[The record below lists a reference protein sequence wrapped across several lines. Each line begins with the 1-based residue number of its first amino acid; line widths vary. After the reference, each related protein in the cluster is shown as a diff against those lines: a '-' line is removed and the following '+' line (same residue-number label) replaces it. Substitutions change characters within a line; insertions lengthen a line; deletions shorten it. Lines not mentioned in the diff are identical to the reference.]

1 MKWQM
6 AKDQHSPI
14 RIVQITDTHL
24 FSEGSGTLLK
34 MNTKHSFQQV
44 LELVRMHDSPPD
56 LILGTGDIAQDAS
69 ATAYEYFKS
78 SIGALNA
85 PFMWL
90 PGNHDNAL
98 LMQSLAEETSA
109 AYKYMQ
115 LGNWLVIMLD
125 TSVVGQVHGTLSAE
139 ELAFLSAQLEASE
152 LSDSV
157 DHVLVSM
164 HHNPIRGTAG
174 WMKNIGLQN
183 PQKFWETAKTSS
195 KLRAIVYGHIH
206 QELDFELEGIRCLC
220 TPSTCIQFKP
230 DVVNFALD
238 KMNPGYRNL
247 VLYSDGAIDTQVVRV
262 AGEQLEADFS
272 CGGY

>member
-1 MKWQM
+1 M
-6 AKDQHSPI
+6 AKDQHSPV

-24 FSEGSGTLLK
+24 YSEGSGTLLK
-34 MNTKHSFQQV
+34 MNTKHSFEQV

-69 ATAYEYFKS
+69 EPAYEYFKS
-78 SIGALNA
+78 SIGMLNA

-98 LMQSLAEETSA
+98 LMRALAEGTSA
-109 AYKYMQ
+109 AHKHMQ
-115 LGNWLVIMLD
+115 LGHWLIVMLD
-125 TSVVGQVHGTLSAE
+125 TSVDGQVHGALSE
-139 ELAFLSAQLEASE
+139 DELAFLSAQLEASE

-157 DHVLVSM
+157 DHILVSM
-164 HHNPIRGTAG
+164 HHNPVKGTAG
-174 WMKNIGLQN
+174 WMKDIGLQN
-183 PQKFWETAKTSS
+183 PRNFWETAKTSS
-195 KLRAIVYGHIH
+195 KLRAVVYGHIH
-206 QELDFELEGIRCLC
+206 QELDFEFEGIRCLC

-238 KMNPGYRNL
+238 KQNPGYRNL
-247 VLYSDGAIDTQVVRV
+247 VLHSDGSIETQVIRV

-272 CGGY
+272 SGGY

>member
-1 MKWQM
+1 M
-6 AKDQHSPI
+6 AKNQHSPI

-98 LMQSLAEETSA
+98 LMQSLAEGTSA

-115 LGNWLVIMLD
+115 LDNWLIVMLD
-125 TSVVGQVHGTLSAE
+125 TSVGEQVQGALSAE
-139 ELAFLSAQLEASE
+139 ELEFLSAQLEASE

-195 KLRAIVYGHIH
+195 KLRAIIYGHIH
-206 QELDFELEGIRCLC
+206 QELDFEFEGIRCLC

-238 KMNPGYRNL
+238 KLNPGYRNL

>member
-1 MKWQM
+1 M
-6 AKDQHSPI
+6 AKGQHSPI

-24 FSEGSGTLLK
+24 YSGGSGTLLK
-34 MNTKHSFQQV
+34 MNTKHSFKQV

-78 SIGALNA
+78 SIGALNV

-90 PGNHDNAL
+90 PGNHDNGL
-98 LMQSLAEETSA
+98 LMQSLAEGASA
-109 AYKYMQ
+109 AYKHMQ
-115 LGNWLVIMLD
+115 LGSWLIVMLD
-125 TSVVGQVHGTLSAE
+125 TSVGGQVHGALSAE

-157 DHVLVSM
+157 DHVLVGM

-174 WMKNIGLQN
+174 WMKDIGLQN
-183 PQKFWETAKTSS
+183 PEKFWETAKASS
-195 KLRAIVYGHIH
+195 KLRAVVYGHIH
-206 QELDFELEGIRCLC
+206 QELDFEFAGIRCLC

-230 DVVNFALD
+230 HVVNFALD

-247 VLYSDGAIDTQVVRV
+247 ELHPDGAIQTQVIRV
-262 AGEQLEADFS
+262 AGGQFEADFNS
-272 CGGY
+272 DGY

>member
-1 MKWQM
+1 M
-6 AKDQHSPI
+6 AKDQHSPV

-24 FSEGSGTLLK
+24 YSKGSGTLLE
-34 MNTKHSFQQV
+34 MNTKHSFEQV
-44 LELVRMHDSPPD
+44 LELVRMHDGPPD

-69 ATAYEYFKS
+69 KPAYEYFKS
-78 SIGALNA
+78 GMETLNA

-90 PGNHDNAL
+90 PGNHDNAR
-98 LMQSLAEETSA
+98 LMQSLAEGTSA
-109 AYKYMQ
+109 AHKHKQ
-115 LGNWLVIMLD
+115 LGTWLIVMLD
-125 TSVVGQVHGTLSAE
+125 TSVDGQVHGALSADQLE
-139 ELAFLSAQLEASE
+139 FLSAQLKRSE

-164 HHNPIRGTAG
+164 HHNPVEGTAG
-174 WMKNIGLQN
+174 WMKDIGLQN
-183 PQKFWETAKTSS
+183 PWKFWDSAKTSS
-195 KLRAIVYGHIH
+195 KLRAVVYGHIH
-206 QELDFELEGIRCLC
+206 QELDFEFEGIRCLC

-247 VLYSDGAIDTQVVRV
+247 VLHSDGAIETHVVRV

-272 CGGY
+272 SGGY

>member
-1 MKWQM
+1 M
-6 AKDQHSPI
+6 AGRKDQHSPI
-14 RIVQITDTHL
+14 RVVQITDTHL

-34 MNTKHSFQQV
+34 MNTKHSFNQV
-44 LELVRMHDSPPD
+44 LKLVRTHDSPPD

-78 SIGALNA
+78 SIWALNA

-90 PGNHDNAL
+90 PGNHDDAL
-98 LMQSLAEETSA
+98 LMRSLAEGTSA
-109 AYKYMQ
+109 AFKCMQ
-115 LGNWLVIMLD
+115 LDNWLIVMLD
-125 TSVVGQVHGTLSAE
+125 TSVGGQVHGALSAE

-174 WMKNIGLQN
+174 WMKDIGLQN
-183 PQKFWETAKTSS
+183 PQKFWETTKTSS
-195 KLRAIVYGHIH
+195 KLRAVIYGHIH
-206 QELDFELEGIRCLC
+206 QQLDFEFEEIRCLC
-220 TPSTCIQFKP
+220 APSTCIQFKP

-247 VLYSDGAIDTQVVRV
+247 ELHPDGAIQTQVIRV
-262 AGEQLEADFS
+262 AGGQFEADFNS
-272 CGGY
+272 DGY

>member
-6 AKDQHSPI
+6 AKDHHSPI

-98 LMQSLAEETSA
+98 LMQSLAEGTSA
-109 AYKYMQ
+109 AYKCMQ
-115 LGNWLVIMLD
+115 LGNWLIVMLD
-125 TSVVGQVHGTLSAE
+125 TSVGGQVHGTLSAE
-139 ELAFLSAQLEASE
+139 ELAFLSAQLDASE

-206 QELDFELEGIRCLC
+206 QELDFVLEGIRCLC

>member
-1 MKWQM
+1 M
-6 AKDQHSPI
+6 AKGQHSPI

-24 FSEGSGTLLK
+24 YSEGSGTLLK
-34 MNTKHSFQQV
+34 MNTKHSFKQV

-98 LMQSLAEETSA
+98 LMQSLAEGTSA
-109 AYKYMQ
+109 AYKCMQ
-115 LGNWLVIMLD
+115 LDNWLIVMLD
-125 TSVVGQVHGTLSAE
+125 TSVGGQVHGALSAE
-139 ELAFLSAQLEASE
+139 ELAFFSAQLEASE

-183 PQKFWETAKTSS
+183 PQKFWETVKTSS

-206 QELDFELEGIRCLC
+206 QELDFEFEDIRCLC

-230 DVVNFALD
+230 DAVNFALD
-238 KMNPGYRNL
+238 KINPGYRNL
-247 VLYSDGAIDTQVVRV
+247 GLYPDGVIDTQVVRV

>member
-1 MKWQM
+1 M
-6 AKDQHSPI
+6 AKDQHSPV

-24 FSEGSGTLLK
+24 YSEESGTLLK
-34 MNTKHSFQQV
+34 MNTKHSFEQV

-69 ATAYEYFKS
+69 EPAYEYFKS
-78 SIGALNA
+78 SIGMLNA

-98 LMQSLAEETSA
+98 LMRSMVEGTSA
-109 AYKYMQ
+109 ARKHMQ
-115 LGNWLVIMLD
+115 LGHWLIVMLD
-125 TSVVGQVHGTLSAE
+125 TSVDGQVHGALSE
-139 ELAFLSAQLEASE
+139 DELAFLSAQLEASE

-157 DHVLVSM
+157 DHILLSM
-164 HHNPIRGTAG
+164 HHNPVKGTAG
-174 WMKNIGLQN
+174 WMQDIGLQN
-183 PQKFWETAKTSS
+183 PRKFWETAKISS

-206 QELDFELEGIRCLC
+206 QELDFKFEGIRCLC

-238 KMNPGYRNL
+238 KMNPGYRNM
-247 VLYSDGAIDTQVVRV
+247 VLHSDGSIETQVIRV

-272 CGGY
+272 SGGY

>member
-98 LMQSLAEETSA
+98 LMQSLAEGTSA
-109 AYKYMQ
+109 AYKCMQ
-115 LGNWLVIMLD
+115 LGNWLIVMLD
-125 TSVVGQVHGTLSAE
+125 TSVGGQVHGTLSAE
-139 ELAFLSAQLEASE
+139 ELAFLSAQLDASE

-206 QELDFELEGIRCLC
+206 QELDFVLEGIRCLC

>member
-98 LMQSLAEETSA
+98 LMQSLAEGTSA
-109 AYKYMQ
+109 AYKCMQ
-115 LGNWLVIMLD
+115 LGNWLIVMLD
-125 TSVVGQVHGTLSAE
+125 TSVGGQVHGTLSAE
-139 ELAFLSAQLEASE
+139 ELAFLSAQLDASE

-206 QELDFELEGIRCLC
+206 QELDFVLEGIRCLC

-230 DVVNFALD
+230 YVVNFALD

>member
-1 MKWQM
+1 M

-98 LMQSLAEETSA
+98 LMQSLAEGTSA

-115 LGNWLVIMLD
+115 LGNWLIVMLD
-125 TSVVGQVHGTLSAE
+125 TSVGGQVHGTLSAE
-139 ELAFLSAQLEASE
+139 ELAFLSAQLDASE